1 MNPQNGIAENGVQ
14 RDVAVIDVGSNTVRL
29 VHFRLE
35 GRALWPVYNEKV
47 MAGLGNGVAQSG
59 QLNPDGVLIAKRALK
74 RFQRLLDTNHIS
86 ERHLVAT
93 AAVRN
98 ADDGAAFVADIA
110 EHCGFDIQVLSG
122 EDEGDLSA
130 AGLICGIPNA
140 HGVMG
145 DLGGSSL
152 ELTRIESGQ
161 PSVAQTFALG
171 PQEALKGAVLD
182 RDPMT
187 SLIDLTLKEAS
198 SLQRGGGDFY
208 AIGGAWRALA
218 QIAFSRLEYPL
229 HVVHQFRL
237 TGDQVLA
244 LTEFVV
250 TADAAALGDIDGVP
264 SRRTGSLPFAAL
276 LLQRLVALGRCD
288 GVVFSAYGL
297 REGVL
302 IKTVAPMVREIDPLV
317 AGCEAMA
324 RPVSPAS
331 GFGRAVALWIAPALN
346 ALDPVFD
353 GQRDGDLIQAACRL
367 IDLGARMHP
376 DHRVG
381 LVRNSVLYAP
391 IANADHVE
399 RVFLAAV
406 LHFRYGGGE
415 RALLK
420 RPAFAM
426 LCDAQMLR
434 ARFVGL
440 ILRLA
445 AKVSGRSCVLLE
457 RFSLQINGGCVRLE
471 VDEQVR
477 DLYVERS
484 ASLVNAA
491 AHLIGHKSDVHYR

>member
-1 MNPQNGIAENGVQ
+1 MAENGVQ
-14 RDVAVIDVGSNTVRL
+14 RDVAVIDIGSNTVRL

-47 MAGLGNGVAQSG
+47 MAGLGNGVAETG
-59 QLNPDGVLIAKRALK
+59 KLNPEGVIVAKRALK

-98 ADDGAAFVADIA
+98 AEDGVSFVADIA
-110 EHCGFDIQVLSG
+110 AICGFEIQILSG

-152 ELTRIESGQ
+152 ELARIEMGV
-161 PSVAQTFALG
+161 PATAQTFALG
-171 PQEALKGAVLD
+171 PQEALRGATLNSTEMVAV
-182 RDPMT
+182 
-187 SLIDLTLKEAS
+187 IDGALETAE
-198 SLQRGGGDFY
+198 SLQPGGGDFY

-218 QIAFSRLEYPL
+218 QLAFTRLGYPL

-237 TGDQVLA
+237 DREQVLK
-244 LTEFVV
+244 LTGFVAE
-250 TADAAALGDIDGVP
+250 ADLASLAAIDGVP
-264 SRRTGSLPFAAL
+264 SRRAGSLPFAAL
-276 LLQRLVALGRCD
+276 LLQRLIELGHCD

-302 IKTVAPMVREIDPLV
+302 MRSVPPILRQADPMI
-317 AGCEAMA
+317 AGSEAMA
-324 RPVSPAS
+324 RPVSPVS
-331 GFGRAVALWIAPALN
+331 GFGRAVAQWIAPSLASLE
-346 ALDPVFD
+346 PVFD
-353 GQRDGDLIQAACRL
+353 AGRDTDLHEAASRL

-381 LVRNSVLYAP
+381 LVRNSVLYSP
-391 IANADHVE
+391 IANASHVE
-399 RVFLAAV
+399 RAFLAAIS
-406 LHFRYGGGE
+406 HYRYGGGE
-415 RALLK
+415 RALMK
-420 RPAFAM
+420 RPAFGM
-426 LCDAQMLR
+426 LDDAQMLR
-434 ARFVGL
+434 ARFIGV

-445 AKVSGRSCVLLE
+445 AKLSGRSCALLD
-457 RFSLQINGGCVRLE
+457 RFDLQIKDACLCLE

-484 ASLVNAA
+484 ASLVKSAA
-491 AHLIGHKSDVHYR
+491 ELIGHKSEVRYR